1 MFDVFV
7 KRPILSAAIAALI
20 LLAGI
25 ASIFTLPIAQYPQI
39 APPQVVVTSTYIGA
53 DSQTVESAVTT
64 PLEEQINGV
73 QGMSYI
79 SSTSSDAG
87 VSTITITFDPSRDID
102 AAAVDVQNRVQDA
115 SGELPSSVTQAG
127 IQITKTAGGFVMAV
141 AFTSKNKAETL
152 LDLSNYIDTNVVDP
166 VQRVNGVSSATV
178 FGERK
183 YAMRIWLNPK
193 KLQQYGLGPTDV
205 TTAVA
210 NQNVEVP
217 AGEVGAAPE
226 PVTQQTTINV
236 HVPGQLVNPSDFG
249 AIIVK
254 HGADG
259 SVVRLSQV
267 ARIELG
273 AQDYSSNLHFNGT
286 ATIGLG
292 IEQNS
297 GANAIQLADDV
308 RATLKTLSANFPPG
322 VTYDVPYDT
331 TLFVNESLHEVLITL
346 VIAIVLVVLTIYLFL
361 QDLRTTLI
369 PAITIPVSLLGTFVF
384 VSAFGF
390 SINTLVLF
398 GITLATGLVVDD
410 AIVVIE
416 NIARVAE
423 EDPDELRQKSVIKGL
438 GQIVSAV
445 IATSL
450 VLLAVFIPCSFIPG
464 VTGSIYKQFALTI
477 AFSIALSAVLAL
489 TLTPALSAAF
499 GKIRGETRFFLFRW
513 FNTGLARLQEAY
525 RKSLATTIRLRYLVA
540 LGLVLVLAV
549 TGLLFVSTPTAFIPT
564 EDQGTVFGQVQAPV
578 GASLNVVDG
587 VIAQIGKEAAKNPN
601 VESVFAVSGFSF
613 AGASTNQGI
622 VFIILKPWGQ
632 RPGTANS
639 AQTIVASLGE
649 KFASDTA
656 ASVLFFSPPAIQGLG
671 TTGGF
676 DFELQDFGSG
686 PISELGAAGNTL
698 IGAANRDPHLSQVY
712 TTFRPTGPE
721 IDATVNRAAAEQ
733 LGVTIPTVFNALST
747 ALGSTYVNNFTYL
760 NRTYRVYVQNDAPY
774 RATTGDIAKIV
785 VPNASATAAAGA
797 TTQAL
802 LGPTTGTTGISSIDS
817 QTSTVPLASVLAV
830 TNAQSPPLIT
840 HYDLY
845 RSVEIMGSNSASAS
859 SGQALTAMEDLV
871 KKVLPPRY
879 HYALSG
885 ISLDEQSSGSTTLLI
900 FALALIVV
908 YLVLAGLYESLGDP
922 LVILL
927 SVPSALLGAL
937 IALHL
942 RGISSDVYAQIG
954 FVMLIGLS
962 AKNAILIVEFAIQ
975 QRDAGKEPIEAVIEA
990 AATRLRPILMTSVA
1004 FILGLL
1010 PLVFASGAG
1019 SASRHSLGTAVVGG
1033 MIVST
1038 VVNLFVVPAMYIIID
1053 SFGARFSGA
1062 KKQKDGGGP
1071 TQMQLPIGPQPQPEA

>member
-7 KRPILSAAIAALI
+7 KRPILSGAIAALI

-39 APPQVVVTSTYIGA
+39 TPPQVVVTSTYIGA

-115 SGELPSSVTQAG
+115 SGELPASVTQAG
-127 IQITKTAGGFVMAV
+127 IQITKTAGGFVMAI

-152 LDLSNYIDTNVVDP
+152 LDLSNYLDTNVVDP
-166 VQRVNGVSSATV
+166 LQRINGVSSATV

-183 YAMRIWLNPK
+183 YAMRIWLDPN

-217 AGEVGAAPE
+217 AGQVGAAPE
-226 PVTQQTTINV
+226 PATQATTINV

-273 AQDYSSNLHFNGT
+273 AQDYSSNLFFNGT
-286 ATIGLG
+286 ATIGMG

-297 GANAIQLADDV
+297 GANAIQVASDV
-308 RATLKTLSANFPPG
+308 RAELKTLSADFPAG
-322 VTYDVPYDT
+322 VTYAVPYDS
-331 TLFVNESLHEVLITL
+331 TLFVNESLHEVLVTL

-361 QDLRTTLI
+361 QDVRTTLI
-369 PAITIPVSLLGTFVF
+369 PAITIPVSLCGTFVF

-416 NIARVAE
+416 NVARVAE
-423 EDPDELRQKSVIKGL
+423 EDTDEPRQKSVIKGL
-438 GQIVSAV
+438 GQIVGAV
-445 IATSL
+445 VATSL
-450 VLLAVFIPCSFIPG
+450 VLLAVFIPCAFIPG
-464 VTGSIYKQFALTI
+464 VTGAIYKQFALTI

-499 GKIRGETRFFLFRW
+499 GKTRGETRFFLFRW

-525 RKSLATTIRLRYLVA
+525 RKSLATTIRLRYVVA
-540 LGLVLVLAV
+540 LGLVLLLAV
-549 TGLLFVSTPTAFIPT
+549 TGVLFVSTPSAFIPT
-564 EDQGTVFGQVQAPV
+564 EDQGVIFAQIQAPV
-578 GASLNVVDG
+578 GASLNVVND
-587 VIAQIGKEAAKNPN
+587 VIARVQKEAAKNPN
-601 VESVFAVSGFSF
+601 VKDVFGVAGFSF
-613 AGASTNQGI
+613 SGSSTNQGI
-622 VFIILKPWGQ
+622 IFIALKPWGE
-632 RPGTANS
+632 RPGQANS
-639 AQTIVASLGE
+639 ADSVLGSLYG
-649 KFASDTA
+649 KFAKDTA
-656 ASVLFFSPPAIQGLG
+656 ASVLFFDPPAIQGLG

-676 DFELQDFGSG
+676 DFELQDYGSG
-686 PISELGAAGNTL
+686 PIADLGAAGNAL

-733 LGVTIPTVFNALST
+733 LGVTIPTVFDALST
-747 ALGSTYVNNFTYL
+747 ALGSTYVNNFTYK

-774 RATTGDIAKIV
+774 RATPADIAKII
-785 VPNASATAAAGA
+785 VPNTSVSASTS
-797 TTQAL
+797 TSTQAL
-802 LGPTTGTTGISSIDS
+802 LGPTSGTTGVSSIDS
-817 QTSTVPLASVLAV
+817 QTSTVPLASIVDV
-830 TNAQSPPLIT
+830 TKAQSPPLIT
-840 HYDLY
+840 HYNLY
-845 RSVEIMGSNSASAS
+845 RSVEIMGSNSSSAS

-871 KKVLPPRY
+871 HKTLPARY

-885 ISLDEQSSGSTTLLI
+885 ISLDEASSGSTTLLI

-908 YLVLAGLYESLGDP
+908 YLVLAALYESLGDP

-942 RGISSDVYAQIG
+942 RGIASDVYAQIG

-975 QRDAGKEPIEAVIEA
+975 QRDEGKAPIEAVIEA

-1053 SFGARFSGA
+1053 SLGARLSGA
-1062 KKQKDGGGP
+1062 KKKPDGNAPAQLTLPMGP
-1071 TQMQLPIGPQPQPEA
+1071 KPQPEA

>member
-7 KRPILSAAIAALI
+7 KRPILSGAIAALI

-39 APPQVVVTSTYIGA
+39 TPPQVVVTSTYIGA

-73 QGMSYI
+73 QGMTYI

-115 SGELPSSVTQAG
+115 SGELPASVTQAG
-127 IQITKTAGGFVMAV
+127 IQITKTAGGFVMAI

-152 LDLSNYIDTNVVDP
+152 LDLSNYLDTNVVDP
-166 VQRVNGVSSATV
+166 LQRISGVSSATV

-183 YAMRIWLNPK
+183 YAMRIWLDPN
-193 KLQQYGLGPTDV
+193 KLQHYGLGPTDV

-217 AGEVGAAPE
+217 AGQVGAAPE
-226 PVTQQTTINV
+226 PATQATTINV

-267 ARIELG
+267 ARVELG
-273 AQDYSSNLHFNGT
+273 AQDYSSNLFFNGT
-286 ATIGLG
+286 ATIGIG

-297 GANAIQLADDV
+297 GANAIQVANDV
-308 RATLKTLSANFPPG
+308 RSTLKTLSADFPAG
-322 VTYDVPYDT
+322 VTYAVPYDS
-331 TLFVNESLHEVLITL
+331 TLFVNESLHEVLVTL
-346 VIAIVLVVLTIYLFL
+346 AIAIVLVVLTIYLFL
-361 QDLRTTLI
+361 QDVRTTLI
-369 PAITIPVSLLGTFVF
+369 PAITIPVSLCGTFVF

-416 NIARVAE
+416 NVARVAE
-423 EDPDELRQKSVIKGL
+423 EDADEPRQKSVIKGL
-438 GQIVSAV
+438 GQIVGAV
-445 IATSL
+445 VATSL
-450 VLLAVFIPCSFIPG
+450 VLLAVFIPCAFIPG
-464 VTGSIYKQFALTI
+464 VTGAIYKQFALTI

-499 GKIRGETRFFLFRW
+499 GKTRGETRFFLFRW
-513 FNTGLARLQEAY
+513 FNAGLARLQDAY
-525 RKSLATTIRLRYLVA
+525 RTSLATTIRLRYVVA
-540 LGLVLVLAV
+540 LGLVVLLAV
-549 TGLLFVSTPTAFIPT
+549 TGVLFESTASAFIPT
-564 EDQGTVFGQVQAPV
+564 EDQGVIFAQIQAPV

-587 VIAQIGKEAAKNPN
+587 VIAQVQKEAAKNPN
-601 VESVFAVSGFSF
+601 VKDVFGVAGFSF
-613 AGASTNQGI
+613 SGSSTNQGI
-622 VFIILKPWGQ
+622 VFIALKPWGE
-632 RPGTANS
+632 RPGEANS
-639 AQTIVASLGE
+639 AQSVLGSLYGA
-649 KFASDTA
+649 FAKDTA
-656 ASVLFFSPPAIQGLG
+656 ASVLFFDPPAIQGLG

-676 DFELQDFGSG
+676 DFELQDYGSG
-686 PISELGAAGNTL
+686 PISDLGAAGNAL

-733 LGVTIPTVFNALST
+733 LGVTIPTVFDALST
-747 ALGSTYVNNFTYL
+747 ALGSTYVNNFTYK

-774 RATTGDIAKIV
+774 RATQADIAKII
-785 VPNASATAAAGA
+785 VPNASATPSG
-797 TTQAL
+797 TSSTQGL
-802 LGPTTGTTGISSIDS
+802 LGPTTGTTGVGSIDS
-817 QTSTVPLASVLAV
+817 QTSTVPLASIVDV

-871 KKVLPPRY
+871 HKTLPARY

-885 ISLDEQSSGSTTLLI
+885 ISLDESSSGSTTLLI

-908 YLVLAGLYESLGDP
+908 YLVLAALYESLGDP

-937 IALHL
+937 VALHL
-942 RGISSDVYAQIG
+942 RGIASDVYAQIG

-975 QRDAGKEPIEAVIEA
+975 QRDEGKAPIEAVIEA

-1053 SFGARFSGA
+1053 SLGARLRGA
-1062 KKQKDGGGP
+1062 KPGSRDAS
-1071 TQMQLPIGPQPQPEA
+1071 QLPLPLGPQPQAEA

>member
-7 KRPILSAAIAALI
+7 KRPILSGAIAALI

-39 APPQVVVTSTYIGA
+39 TPPQVVVTSTYIGA

-115 SGELPSSVTQAG
+115 SGELPASVTQAG
-127 IQITKTAGGFVMAV
+127 IQITKTAGGFVMAI

-152 LDLSNYIDTNVVDP
+152 LDLSNYLDTNVVDP
-166 VQRVNGVSSATV
+166 LQRINGVSSATV

-183 YAMRIWLNPK
+183 YAMRIWLDPN

-217 AGEVGAAPE
+217 AGQVGAAPE
-226 PVTQQTTINV
+226 PATQATTINV
-236 HVPGQLVNPSDFG
+236 HVPGQLASPSDFG

-273 AQDYSSNLHFNGT
+273 AQDYSSNLFFNGT
-286 ATIGLG
+286 ATIGMG

-297 GANAIQLADDV
+297 GANAIQVASDV
-308 RATLKTLSANFPPG
+308 RAELKTLSADFPAG
-322 VTYDVPYDT
+322 VTYAVPYDS
-331 TLFVNESLHEVLITL
+331 TLFVNESLHEVLVTL

-361 QDLRTTLI
+361 QDVRTTLI
-369 PAITIPVSLLGTFVF
+369 PAITIPVSLCGTFVF

-416 NIARVAE
+416 NVARVAE
-423 EDPDELRQKSVIKGL
+423 EDTDEPRQRSVIKGL
-438 GQIVSAV
+438 GQIVGAV
-445 IATSL
+445 VATSL
-450 VLLAVFIPCSFIPG
+450 VLLAVFIPCAFIPG
-464 VTGSIYKQFALTI
+464 VTGAIYKQFALTI

-499 GKIRGETRFFLFRW
+499 GKTRGETRFFLFRW

-525 RKSLATTIRLRYLVA
+525 RKSLATTIRLRYVVA
-540 LGLVLVLAV
+540 LGLVLLLAV
-549 TGLLFVSTPTAFIPT
+549 TGVLFVSTPSAFIPT
-564 EDQGTVFGQVQAPV
+564 EDQGVIFAQIQAPV
-578 GASLNVVDG
+578 GASLNVVND
-587 VIAQIGKEAAKNPN
+587 VIARVQKEAAKNPN
-601 VESVFAVSGFSF
+601 VKDVFGVAGFSF
-613 AGASTNQGI
+613 SGSSTNQGI
-622 VFIILKPWGQ
+622 IFIALKPWGE
-632 RPGTANS
+632 RPGQANS
-639 AQTIVASLGE
+639 ADSVLGSLYG
-649 KFASDTA
+649 KFAKDTA
-656 ASVLFFSPPAIQGLG
+656 ASVLFFDPPAIQGLG

-676 DFELQDFGSG
+676 DFELQDYGSG
-686 PISELGAAGNTL
+686 PIADLGAAGDAL

-733 LGVTIPTVFNALST
+733 LGVTIPTVFDALST
-747 ALGSTYVNNFTYL
+747 ALGSTYVNNFTYK

-774 RATTGDIAKIV
+774 RATPADIAKII
-785 VPNASATAAAGA
+785 VPNTSVSASTS
-797 TTQAL
+797 TSTQAL
-802 LGPTTGTTGISSIDS
+802 LGPTSGTTGVSSIDS
-817 QTSTVPLASVLAV
+817 QTSTVPLASIVDV
-830 TNAQSPPLIT
+830 TKAQSPPLIT
-840 HYDLY
+840 HYNLY
-845 RSVEIMGSNSASAS
+845 RSVEIMGSNSSSAS

-871 KKVLPPRY
+871 HKTLPARY

-885 ISLDEQSSGSTTLLI
+885 ISLDEASSGSTTLLI

-908 YLVLAGLYESLGDP
+908 YLVLAALYESLGDP

-942 RGISSDVYAQIG
+942 RGIASDVYAQIG

-975 QRDAGKEPIEAVIEA
+975 QRDEGKAPIEAVIEA

-1053 SFGARFSGA
+1053 SLGARLSGA
-1062 KKQKDGGGP
+1062 KKKHDGSAP
-1071 TQMQLPIGPQPQPEA
+1071 TQLTLPMGPKPQPEA

>member
-7 KRPILSAAIAALI
+7 KRPILSSAIAALI

-25 ASIFTLPIAQYPQI
+25 ASIFALPIAEYPQI
-39 APPQVVVTSTYIGA
+39 SPPQVVVTSTYIGA

-87 VSTITITFDPSRDID
+87 VSTITITFDPSRNID
-102 AAAVDVQNRVQDA
+102 SAAVDVQNRVQDA
-115 SGELPSSVTQAG
+115 EGELPTSVTQAG
-127 IQITKTAGGFVMAV
+127 IGITKTAGGFVMAI
-141 AFTSKNKAETL
+141 AFTAKNKAETL
-152 LDLSNYIDTNVVDP
+152 LDLSNYLDTNVVDP
-166 VQRVNGVSSATV
+166 LQRIDGVSSAVV

-183 YAMRIWLNPK
+183 YAMRIWLDPN

-226 PVTQQTTINV
+226 PITQRTTINV

-249 AIIVK
+249 AIVVK

-267 ARIELG
+267 ARVELG
-273 AQDYSSNLHFNGT
+273 AQDYSNNLFFNGT
-286 ATIGLG
+286 ATIGIG

-297 GANAIQLADDV
+297 GANAIQVADDV
-308 RATLKTLSANFPPG
+308 RSTLKTLSADFPAG
-322 VTYDVPYDT
+322 VTYQIPYDT
-331 TLFVNESLHEVLITL
+331 TLFVNESLHEVLVTL
-346 VIAIVLVVLTIYLFL
+346 AIAIVLVVLTIYLFL

-369 PAITIPVSLLGTFVF
+369 PAITIPVCLLGTFIF
-384 VSAFGF
+384 VNAFGF

-416 NIARVAE
+416 NVARVAE
-423 EDPDELRQKSVIKGL
+423 EEPDEPRQRSVIKGL
-438 GQIVSAV
+438 GQIVGAV
-445 IATSL
+445 VATSL

-464 VTGSIYKQFALTI
+464 VTGEIYKQFALTI

-489 TLTPALSAAF
+489 TLTPALSATF
-499 GKIRGETRFFLFRW
+499 GKTRGETRFVLFRW
-513 FNTGLARLQEAY
+513 FNAGLTRLQKGY
-525 RKSLATTIRLRYLVA
+525 RASLAATIRLRYIVA
-540 LGLVLVLAV
+540 LGLALVLVA
-549 TGLLFVSTPTAFIPT
+549 TGFLFVSTPTAFIPT
-564 EDQGTVFGQVQAPV
+564 EDQGVVFAQVQAPV
-578 GASLNVVDG
+578 GASLNVVDD
-587 VIAQIGKEAAKNPN
+587 VIARIEKEAKKNPN
-601 VESVFAVSGFSF
+601 VLSVFAVAGYSFS
-613 AGASTNQGI
+613 GASTNQGI
-622 VFIILKPWGQ
+622 AFIVLKPWGQ
-632 RPGTANS
+632 RGSEAAS
-639 AQTIVASLGE
+639 AQSILGSLYA
-649 KFASDTA
+649 KFANETA
-656 ASVLFFSPPAIQGLG
+656 ATVLFFAPPAIQGLG

-676 DFELQDFGSG
+676 DFELQDYGSG

-698 IGAANRDPHLSQVY
+698 IGAANGDPHLSQVY

-733 LGVTIPTVFNALST
+733 LGVTIPTVFDALST
-747 ALGSTYVNNFTYL
+747 ALGSTYVNNFTYK

-774 RATTGDIAKIV
+774 RAAPGDISKII
-785 VPNASATAAAGA
+785 VPNASATASADGSA
-797 TTQAL
+797 QSL
-802 LGPTTGTTGISSIDS
+802 LGPTTGTTGVSSIDS
-817 QTSTVPLASVLAV
+817 QTSTVPLASIVAV

-871 KKVLPPRY
+871 HKVLPSRY

-885 ISLDEQSSGSTTLLI
+885 ISLDEESSGSTTLLI

-908 YLVLAGLYESLGDP
+908 YLVLAALYESLGDP

-927 SVPSALLGAL
+927 SVPTAMFGAL

-942 RGISSDVYAQIG
+942 RGIASDVYAQIG

-975 QRDAGKEPIEAVIEA
+975 QRDEGKSPIDAVIEA
-990 AATRLRPILMTSVA
+990 ASTRLRPILMTSVA

-1038 VVNLFVVPAMYIIID
+1038 IANLFVVPAMYIIID

-1062 KKQKDGGGP
+1062 KKNTGGDAP
-1071 TQMQLPIGPQPQPEA
+1071 VQQTLPMGPQPQPDA

>member
-7 KRPILSAAIAALI
+7 KRPILSGAIAALI

-39 APPQVVVTSTYIGA
+39 TPPQVVVTSTYIGA

-115 SGELPSSVTQAG
+115 SGELPASVTQAG
-127 IQITKTAGGFVMAV
+127 IQITKTAGGFVMAI

-152 LDLSNYIDTNVVDP
+152 LDLSNYLDTNVVDP
-166 VQRVNGVSSATV
+166 LQRINGVSSATV

-183 YAMRIWLNPK
+183 YAMRIWLDPN

-217 AGEVGAAPE
+217 AGQVGAAPE
-226 PVTQQTTINV
+226 PATQATTINV
-236 HVPGQLVNPSDFG
+236 HVPGQLASPSDFG

-273 AQDYSSNLHFNGT
+273 AQDYSSNLFFNGT
-286 ATIGLG
+286 ATIGMG

-297 GANAIQLADDV
+297 GANAIQVASDV
-308 RATLKTLSANFPPG
+308 RAELKTLSADFPAG
-322 VTYDVPYDT
+322 VTYAVPYDS
-331 TLFVNESLHEVLITL
+331 TLFVNESLHEVLVTL

-361 QDLRTTLI
+361 QDVRTTLI
-369 PAITIPVSLLGTFVF
+369 PAITIPVSLCGTFVF

-416 NIARVAE
+416 NVARVAE
-423 EDPDELRQKSVIKGL
+423 EDTDEPRQKSVIKGL
-438 GQIVSAV
+438 GQIVGAV
-445 IATSL
+445 VATSL
-450 VLLAVFIPCSFIPG
+450 VLLAVFIPCAFIPG
-464 VTGSIYKQFALTI
+464 VTGAIYKQFALTI

-499 GKIRGETRFFLFRW
+499 GKTRGETRFFLFRW

-525 RKSLATTIRLRYLVA
+525 RKSLATTIRLRYVVA
-540 LGLVLVLAV
+540 LGLVILLAV
-549 TGLLFVSTPTAFIPT
+549 TGVLFVSTPSAFIPT
-564 EDQGTVFGQVQAPV
+564 EDQGVSFAQIQAPV
-578 GASLNVVDG
+578 GASLNVVND
-587 VIAQIGKEAAKNPN
+587 VIARVQKEAAKNPN
-601 VESVFAVSGFSF
+601 VKDVFGVAGFSF
-613 AGASTNQGI
+613 SGSSTNQGI
-622 VFIILKPWGQ
+622 IFIALKPWGE
-632 RPGTANS
+632 RPGQANS
-639 AQTIVASLGE
+639 ADSVLGSLYG
-649 KFASDTA
+649 KFAKDTA
-656 ASVLFFSPPAIQGLG
+656 ASVLFFDPPAIQGLG

-676 DFELQDFGSG
+676 DFELQDYGSG
-686 PISELGAAGNTL
+686 PIADLGAAGNAL

-733 LGVTIPTVFNALST
+733 LGVTIPTVFDALST
-747 ALGSTYVNNFTYL
+747 ALGSTYVNNFTYK

-774 RATTGDIAKIV
+774 RATQAEIAKII
-785 VPNASATAAAGA
+785 VPNTSVSASTS
-797 TTQAL
+797 TSTQAL
-802 LGPTTGTTGISSIDS
+802 LGPTNGTTGVSSIDS
-817 QTSTVPLASVLAV
+817 QTSTVPLASIVDV
-830 TNAQSPPLIT
+830 TKAQSPPLIT
-840 HYDLY
+840 HYNLY
-845 RSVEIMGSNSASAS
+845 RSVEIMGSNSTSAS

-871 KKVLPPRY
+871 HKTLPARY

-885 ISLDEQSSGSTTLLI
+885 ISLDEASSGSTTLLI

-908 YLVLAGLYESLGDP
+908 YLVLAALYESLGDP

-942 RGISSDVYAQIG
+942 RGIASDVYAQIG

-975 QRDAGKEPIEAVIEA
+975 QRDEGKAPIEAVIEA

-1053 SFGARFSGA
+1053 SLGARLSGA
-1062 KKQKDGGGP
+1062 KKKHDGSAP
-1071 TQMQLPIGPQPQPEA
+1071 TQLTLPMGPKPQPEA